1 MYSRV
6 LAIAAIVTMALAVQA
21 ANSTA
26 NSTAPFG
33 NSTSAQANSSNGTNG
48 TNGTSGGSGSASD
61 SSSSA
66 ASLTN
71 FSSGAFVIAMIAVAC
86 SVMSL

>member
-6 LAIAAIVTMALAVQA
+6 LSVAAIVTMALAVQA

-26 NSTAPFG
+26 PYGNTTNSTG
-33 NSTSAQANSSNGTNG
+33 TTNGTNG
-48 TNGTSGGSGSASD
+48 TNTTTSSTATQ
-61 SSSSA
+61 SSA
-66 ASLTN
+66 ASITN